1 MQKTSIE
8 EKVKSLE
15 EAVERYA
22 DVLREDREGTREMR
36 RAALVAFLKK
46 DGARF
51 KDWFHSSRHGSEEG
65 YADYLIGFNEENW
78 GAVEDFVEGFLQKR
92 PSLISLRATKPADQ
106 STHFFIDFLCLRQL
120 MNDFNLDR
128 VLEAIKVIA
137 ITVIEL
143 GADWRKAEAWL
154 HRLFCVVEGFATVN
168 AKGKLLLVGP
178 ALQDYE
184 KVMEL
189 LEVATDKTRC
199 IEMMDCGDAEK
210 TKCRDEKDTK
220 TIREYIESSVGFVK
234 TDKQVLS
241 GVASGCMDRVL
252 SVMEKDKKQ
261 QERAAEMAHGIA
273 DMLFEAEVR
282 MCVFGWGGRV
292 HLRVRALCLAACA
305 SVSKRE
311 SDS

>member
-36 RAALVAFLKK
+36 RAALVAFFEEHRP
-46 DGARF
+46 GNV
-51 KDWFHSSRHGSEEG
+51 SRVDLFMDTFSPPEL
-65 YADYLIGFNEENW
+65 DNW
-78 GAVEDFVEGFLQKR
+78 VRGNNYPTTPNLA
-92 PSLISLRATKPADQ
+92 SLRATKPADRN
-106 STHFFIDFLCLRQL
+106 THFFIDFLCLRQL
-120 MNDFNLDR
+120 MNDFNLSR

-168 AKGKLLLVGP
+168 AKGKLLVVGP
-178 ALQDYE
+178 ALQDQK

-189 LEVATDKTRC
+189 LEVATDKKRC
-199 IEMMDCGDAEK
+199 LEMMDCGDAEK
-210 TKCRDEKDTK
+210 TKCFFEADTK
-220 TIREYIESSVGFVK
+220 KIREYIESSVGFVK

-292 HLRVRALCLAACA
+292 GLRVHALCLAACA

>member
-1 MQKTSIE
+1 MG
-8 EKVKSLE
+8 V
-15 EAVERYA
+15 AP
-22 DVLREDREGTREMR
+22 D
-36 RAALVAFLKK
+36 LV
-46 DGARF
+46 
-51 KDWFHSSRHGSEEG
+51 
-65 YADYLIGFNEENW
+65 
-78 GAVEDFVEGFLQKR
+78 
-92 PSLISLRATKPADQ
+92 SLRATKPAGQ
-106 STHFFIDFLCLRQL
+106 NTRFFIDFLCLRQL
-120 MNDFNLDR
+120 MSDFNLTR

-143 GADWRKAEAWL
+143 GADWRAAEAWL

-178 ALQDYE
+178 ALQEHE

-199 IEMMDCGDAEK
+199 LEMMDCGDAEK
-210 TKCRDEKDTK
+210 TKCFFEADTA

-292 HLRVRALCLAACA
+292 GLRVHALCLAACA
-305 SVSKRE
+305 SVSRNRVRVTSACNKRTCMRSSRNRE
-311 SDS
+311 VNRFSYLLIITVDKGNQGNDLSVAICLNSMSLQIKCGSRSS

>member
-1 MQKTSIE
+1 M
-8 EKVKSLE
+8 
-15 EAVERYA
+15 
-22 DVLREDREGTREMR
+22 
-36 RAALVAFLKK
+36 
-46 DGARF
+46 
-51 KDWFHSSRHGSEEG
+51 
-65 YADYLIGFNEENW
+65 
-78 GAVEDFVEGFLQKR
+78 
-92 PSLISLRATKPADQ
+92 
-106 STHFFIDFLCLRQL
+106 
-120 MNDFNLDR
+120 
-128 VLEAIKVIA
+128 
-137 ITVIEL
+137 IEL
-143 GADWRKAEAWL
+143 GADWRAAEAWL
-154 HRLFCVVEGFATVN
+154 RRLFCVVEGFATVN

-199 IEMMDCGDAEK
+199 LEMMDCGDAEK
-210 TKCRDEKDTK
+210 TKCFFEADTA

-292 HLRVRALCLAACA
+292 GLRVHALCLAACA
-305 SVSKRE
+305 SVSRNRDRLMSACIKHTCLRSPRNRE
-311 SDS
+311 VNRFSHLLITR